1 MAKPR
6 RCKRPGCKRAAAE
19 ATGPGRPPS
28 YCEEHRPASRSVDA
42 DAERERKASR
52 ARTAASLR
60 VKEEAA
66 APEAQLLSVAAVLAL
81 AGGDPTR
88 ACALAGI
95 ATGSRAEAERLVAQA
110 RERHPALSE
119 HDPAAIDLVM
129 RTAILQLATASIVAP
144 EAIAPAQR
152 PVAIHQLARVR
163 EAMGLTLAPRFTSI
177 TLELTDPSGQPVTIT
192 APGSSS

>member
-1 MAKPR
+1 MKTR
-6 RCKRPGCKRAAAE
+6 RCKRPGCKRAAAP
-19 ATGPGRPPS
+19 AIGPGRPPS

-60 VKEEAA
+60 EKEAA
-66 APEAQLLSVAAVLAL
+66 SAPEAQLLSVAAVLAL

-110 RERHPALSE
+110 RERHASLAE
-119 HDPAAIDLVM
+119 HDPAAIDLVL

-152 PVAIHQLARVR
+152 PVALHQIARVR
-163 EAMGLTLAPRFTSI
+163 EAMGLTTAPRFTSI
-177 TLELTDPSGQPVTIT
+177 TLELVTPDGTTETI
-192 APGSSS
+192 GGGE

>member
-1 MAKPR
+1 MATR
-6 RCKRPGCKRAAAE
+6 RCKRPGCKKAAAKG
-19 ATGPGRPPS
+19 TGIGRPPS
-28 YCEEHRPASRSVDA
+28 YCDEHRPAAEVLDA

-52 ARTAASLR
+52 ARLQTTLR
-60 VKEEAA
+60 AKEEAA

-95 ATGSRAEAERLVAQA
+95 AAGSRAEAERLVAQA

-177 TLELTDPSGQPVTIT
+177 TLELTDPTGQPVTIT
-192 APGSSS
+192 APKGAS

>member
-1 MAKPR
+1 MKTR
-6 RCKRPGCKRAAAE
+6 RCKRPGCKRAAAP
-19 ATGPGRPPS
+19 AIGPGRPPS

-52 ARTAASLR
+52 ARTAA
-60 VKEEAA
+60 
-66 APEAQLLSVAAVLAL
+66 VLER
-81 AGGDPTR
+81 GGGAPTR

-110 RERHPALSE
+110 RERHASLAE
-119 HDPAAIDLVM
+119 HDPAAIDLVL

-152 PVAIHQLARVR
+152 PVALHQIARVR
-163 EAMGLTLAPRFTSI
+163 EAMGLTTAPRFTSI
-177 TLELTDPSGQPVTIT
+177 TLELVTPDGTTETI
-192 APGSSS
+192 GGGE